1 MNNKTVDTMYKA
13 LQQENQGIVIILED
27 TRKEIDR
34 FLEKYE
40 KLQESFTSRMD
51 VEALSNDTLV
61 AFGRQYA
68 REREY
73 SIDELGVLA
82 LYQNRGYADDR
93 SCSYRGGCKRNS
105 G

>member
-1 MNNKTVDTMYKA
+1 MNNKTVDTKYNA
-13 LQQENQGIVIILED
+13 LQQQNQGLVIILED

-68 REREY
+68 RERNIPSMNWVFWHCIPE
-73 SIDELGVLA
+73 SRIC
-82 LYQNRGYADDR
+82 RR
-93 SCSYRGGCKRNS
+93 
-105 G
+105 

>member
-1 MNNKTVDTMYKA
+1 M
-13 LQQENQGIVIILED
+13 
-27 TRKEIDR
+27 
-34 FLEKYE
+34 
-40 KLQESFTSRMD
+40 QESFTSRMD

-82 LYQNRGYADDR
+82 LHTRIEDMQTIDHVVTVVDVKKSWMRQLRMRIKDIKAFL
-93 SCSYRGGCKRNS
+93 
-105 G
+105 